1 MAHIPVNHHLRP
13 LYRVLAAISGIYVL
27 LFGVVGYFQTS
38 GSPAFDRADT
48 VVLGLRTNFAFSLLS
63 VLVGA
68 VVVLCVLIGR
78 NLDFYSNLGIG
89 TLFLLAGMTMLT
101 LMRTDANVLNF
112 SMATCIVSF
121 VIGLV
126 LFTAGLYGRVG
137 SAAAAAAEEAYR
149 HGGH

>member
-13 LYRVLAAISGIYVL
+13 LYRVLAAFSGIYVL
-27 LFGVVGYFQTS
+27 LFGVVGYVETS
-38 GSPAFDRADT
+38 GAPAFDRADT
-48 VVLGLRTNFAFSLLS
+48 VALGLRTNFAFSLLS
-63 VLVGA
+63 VVVGGIVVLA
-68 VVVLCVLIGR
+68 VVIGR
-78 NLDFYSNLGIG
+78 NLDFYSNLGVG
-89 TLFLLAGMTMLT
+89 TLFLLAGITMLT

-126 LFTAGLYGRVG
+126 LFMAGLYSRVG
-137 SAAAAAAEEAYR
+137 SAAVAAAEEAYR

>member
-13 LYRVLAAISGIYVL
+13 LYRVLAAICGIYVL
-27 LFGVVGYFQTS
+27 VFGVVGLVESS
-38 GSPAFDRADT
+38 GSPAFDQGSMVA
-48 VVLGLRTNFAFSLLS
+48 LGLHTNLAFSVLS
-63 VLVGA
+63 IVAGA
-68 VVVLCVLIGR
+68 VVLLCVVVGR
-78 NLDFYSNLGIG
+78 NLDFYSNLTFGSV
-89 TLFLLAGMTMLT
+89 FLVVGMAMLV
-101 LMRTDANVLNF
+101 LMRTDANILNF